1 MKKKIEIFLLQKS
14 FINKNAVEFRIN
26 ALFSLTFTSPNAA
39 SGTDGQFS
47 NFQWMDYVWFS
58 TAA

>member
-47 NFQWMDYVWFS
+47 NFQ
-58 TAA
+58 